1 MAAISTST
9 VPFAGPGAYTPYMV
23 YPALPVGFGALGSF
37 DPWPGAA
44 PPPTTNYYQR
54 VWSTGGSV
62 WCYYTKT
69 FIDPTPL
76 SGDTTP
82 NWSGGFSSPSVV
94 SIS

>member
-1 MAAISTST
+1 MAVVSTSS
-9 VPFAGPGAYTPYMV
+9 VPFASPGAYTPYMV
-23 YPALPVGFGALGSF
+23 YPALPVGYGTIGSF
-37 DPWPGAA
+37 NPWPGAA
-44 PPPTTNYYQR
+44 PPPTVNYYQR

-76 SGDTTP
+76 STETTP
-82 NWSGGFSSPSVV
+82 NWSVSATSPSVV